1 MIGMQKFL
9 GQNKSKFAY
18 LKEFNTARNIYYLS
32 WLAPNDKLFERIVF
46 L

>member
-32 WLAPNDKLFERIVF
+32 WLAPNDKLFERIDF